1 VLSSN
6 KERRGKGKS
15 RIAREREKAGKR

>member
-1 VLSSN
+1 LSSN